1 MTQRKTYFQSLT
13 PEEARAIAARGG
25 AASGPGK
32 RKANSRRKLIAEVVR
47 ELLAAPTA
55 DGSTV
60 LEEITKAIL
69 DRMRDTGTVRDLATV
84 ADILGEMVHKVEARQ
99 SAMPAINIELLGGDD
114 RPELTAAEEL
124 TKSIEAKDEEGGGDE

>member
-1 MTQRKTYFQSLT
+1 MAQKTPYFQSLT
-13 PEEARAIAARGG
+13 PEEARTIGARGG
-25 AASGPGK
+25 VAGGIGK
-32 RKANSRRKLIAEVVR
+32 RKAKARRKLIAEVVR
-47 ELLAAPTA
+47 EMLAAPTA

-84 ADILGEMVHKVEARQ
+84 ADILGEMVQKVEARQ

-114 RPELTAAEEL
+114 RPELTAAEEVA
-124 TKSIEAKDEEGGGDE
+124 KAIEAKEEGGGDE

>member
-1 MTQRKTYFQSLT
+1 MKPGNPNLRTAST
-13 PEEARAIAARGG
+13 EERQAFAALGG
-25 AASGPGK
+25 AASGVAR
-32 RKANSRRKLIAEVVR
+32 RKAKARRKLVAEVVR

-69 DRMRDTGTVRDLATV
+69 ERMRDTGTVRDLATV

-124 TKSIEAKDEEGGGDE
+124 TKSIEAQDEEGGGDE